1 MESLL
6 RSAIPNPQEAVKN
19 RPKEAFQRREA
30 SLPIEKDL
38 ANLVINETGAQK
50 YVGTPGTGAASGLS
64 MLSPRGLAWIEEK
77 TGSSRMRSV
86 LLRFQRAEPL
96 WPSYNAGFHWN
107 AATTAKHELPS
118 KEAAI
123 HLVNHYFDFFNA
135 AYPLVER
142 QGFWGCFERYYSG
155 ETTLKKSWYALLN
168 AVLAIGC
175 ITATDAVSTNV
186 MICDPSFYNT
196 NMTEKASKYLQNACS
211 VLVHVL
217 FLDLD
222 LTAVQAILA
231 IAFVMQSVLDVE
243 GIFTLVG
250 TAARLATTL
259 GLHQWLE
266 GFGLTEAELLHRQR
280 VYWIV
285 YIMEKDLSCRIGRP
299 SAIDDDDLE
308 LEAALDRVNNDP
320 DIAITFTS
328 KVDNQKFYAFKSMC
342 SLAVIQSKV
351 YRALYRAKS
360 RLKTAAE
367 RLDALSTLDAELQ
380 EWKDTFPLEIRPEH
394 PIRCDQKTKCAL
406 VVLHCGYYHC
416 LSAIHRAS
424 AHHELWT
431 AEVSNPFWDV
441 AAAAEDSPTTGSG
454 SRSREREGCNP
465 RIQSSYALCLA
476 AARSI
481 VHLSIEFL
489 DHYPDVRNS
498 FIWFAPY
505 FPMSALLVLF
515 AHILQYPLDKRV
527 DADLALTEGMFGALT
542 NSSNIDDTPIL
553 VFIRDSVIELLNIA
567 QDHVREARARRS
579 RQTSAVTSSTEQPLQ
594 PASVSTGP
602 LSNPQARQ
610 LQPEPQQSS
619 QHLHPH
625 FQLYPDMT
633 SSTTTSPGVRATA
646 TARAATTQTTDQ
658 TTTTTTT
665 LDPSS
670 FHNVNPYTNP
680 TNPAASSNISR
691 QQPNLNSNI
700 GNSFEATTTLAA
712 EPFASA
718 QEAAANFSHLLFP
731 TTTGMSESDFTEL
744 KPPEDSDCPTGT
756 QLEQQNAT
764 NALMEDPFYLLQYGD
779 WDWSQ

>member
-19 RPKEAFQRREA
+19 RPKQAVQRREA

-50 YVGTPGTGAASGLS
+50 YVGAASGLS
-64 MLSPRGLAWIEEK
+64 VLSPRGLAWIEKK

-107 AATTAKHELPS
+107 AATTANHELPL

-135 AYPLVER
+135 SYPLVER
-142 QGFWGCFERYYSG
+142 QAFWGCFERYYSG

-175 ITATDAVSTNV
+175 ITATDEVSTNV

-217 FLDLD
+217 FLDMD
-222 LTAVQAILA
+222 LIAVQAILA
-231 IAFVMQSVLDVE
+231 MAFVMQSVLDVE

-328 KVDNQKFYAFKSMC
+328 KADNQKFYAFKSMC

-351 YRALYRAKS
+351 YRELYRAKS
-360 RLKTAAE
+360 RIKTAAE
-367 RLDALSTLDAELQ
+367 RLDAISTLDAELQ

-394 PIRCDQKTKCAL
+394 PIQCNRRTKCAI

-431 AEVSNPFWDV
+431 AEMSNPFWDV
-441 AAAAEDSPTTGSG
+441 AAAPEDSPITGSE
-454 SRSREREGCNP
+454 SRSREREGGCNP

-481 VHLSIEFL
+481 VHLSIDFL

-498 FIWFAPY
+498 FIWVAPY
-505 FPMSALLVLF
+505 FPISALLVLF
-515 AHILQYPLDKRV
+515 THILQYPLDKRV
-527 DADLALTEGMFGALT
+527 DADLALTEGMFAALT

-553 VFIRDSVIELLNIA
+553 VFVRDSVVELLNIA
-567 QDHVREARARRS
+567 QDHVREARSRRS
-579 RQTSAVTSSTEQPLQ
+579 RQASSGMNSTSSTQEPHQP
-594 PASVSTGP
+594 VSTGRVLKQQTP
-602 LSNPQARQ
+602 RQ
-610 LQPEPQQSS
+610 LQAEPQPQPQQSS
-619 QHLHPH
+619 QHRHPH
-625 FQLYPDMT
+625 FYPDMT
-633 SSTTTSPGVRATA
+633 STTTSPGLPATTATA
-646 TARAATTQTTDQ
+646 TSSQTLGPFHNATTNPYNNAI
-658 TTTTTTT
+658 
-665 LDPSS
+665 DPSA
-670 FHNVNPYTNP
+670 P
-680 TNPAASSNISR
+680 SNISQ
-691 QQPNLNSNI
+691 QQPNLNPNI
-700 GNSFEATTTLAA
+700 GNPFNPPTTLGA
-712 EPFASA
+712 EPEPFSSA
-718 QEAAANFSHLLFP
+718 QEATNFSDLLFP
-731 TTTGMSESDFTEL
+731 TTGMS
-744 KPPEDSDCPTGT
+744 
-756 QLEQQNAT
+756 LEQQNT
-764 NALMEDPFYLLQYGD
+764 NTLMDDPFYFLQYGD